1 MSVLNEL
8 NDILIVNQK
17 SLKDFPQLP
26 QFEEYPEVLNTLN
39 ENRLLVEELSYDSED
54 LISVLEKEILLT
66 TEQRSITQ
74 TVNNDW
80 GESFFLDGPGGTG
93 KSFVIEQVLADVR
106 SKGNVALA
114 VASSGIAAL
123 LLTGGRTVHS
133 RFRLPLQ
140 LDETTMCNI
149 SKQSNLAALIRESK
163 IIIWDEAPMCHRYAF
178 EAINRTLQDIMGN
191 SMLFG
196 GKTML
201 LSGDFRQILHVIP
214 KASDTQ
220 IMKACISYSDLWQY
234 FNILK
239 LTKNMRV
246 QQKGRTLD
254 FPEFLLSIGN
264 GTHKKNSLLDSDYF
278 KMP

>member
-1 MSVLNEL
+1 MLNEL

-26 QFEEYPEVLNTLN
+26 QFEEYPEIDNTLN
-39 ENRLLVEELSYDSED
+39 ENRLLAEELSYDSED
-54 LISVLEKEILLT
+54 LSSVLEKKILLT
-66 TEQRSITQ
+66 SEQRSITQ
-74 TVNNDW
+74 TVLHSVNNDL
-80 GESFFLDGPGGTG
+80 GQSFFLDGPGGTG
-93 KSFVIEQVLADVR
+93 KSFVLEQVLADVR

-140 LDETTMCNI
+140 LEETTMCKI

-178 EAINRTLQDIMGN
+178 EAINRTLQDIMGS

-201 LSGDFRQILHVIP
+201 LSGDFRQILPVIP

-220 IMKACISYSDLWQY
+220 I
-234 FNILK
+234 
-239 LTKNMRV
+239 
-246 QQKGRTLD
+246 
-254 FPEFLLSIGN
+254 IGI
-264 GTHKKNSLLDSDYF
+264 F
-278 KMP
+278 

>member
-1 MSVLNEL
+1 
-8 NDILIVNQK
+8 
-17 SLKDFPQLP
+17 
-26 QFEEYPEVLNTLN
+26 
-39 ENRLLVEELSYDSED
+39 
-54 LISVLEKEILLT
+54 
-66 TEQRSITQ
+66 
-74 TVNNDW
+74 
-80 GESFFLDGPGGTG
+80 
-93 KSFVIEQVLADVR
+93 
-106 SKGNVALA
+106 
-114 VASSGIAAL
+114 
-123 LLTGGRTVHS
+123 
-133 RFRLPLQ
+133 
-140 LDETTMCNI
+140 
-149 SKQSNLAALIRESK
+149 
-163 IIIWDEAPMCHRYAF
+163 
-178 EAINRTLQDIMGN
+178 MGN

-201 LSGDFRQILHVIP
+201 LSGDFRQILPVIP

-278 KMP
+278 KMPEEFILPATKDSESNIRSLIDFVYEDIRLHYQSPNYFSDRVILAPLCAVVRTINNNIMNELPGESSKYCSNNN